1 MDLYIN
7 GGNIR
12 LGNCRRFTSLTMYNL
27 HIFYLA
33 PLMFSRSIHFLI
45 SGLHAGN
52 TKIKG
57 QPHWVVLLDLC
68 QLSCLSFT
76 NKLYHW
82 QRLTHKEVEVA
93 RIKLGGIL
101 CTQSKFNTLQIMNNT
116 IWSGLRWDERYL
128 TERERGTAW
137 LFPSMHDYCFLPC
150 MWSEV
155 IDLFPSKQTGIVGMA
170 VYFSIARGIAWP
182 KGRSLA

>member
-1 MDLYIN
+1 MDLYTN

-12 LGNCRRFTSLTMYNL
+12 LENYRRFTSLTMYNL

-33 PLMFSRSIHFLI
+33 PLMLSRSHHFLI

-57 QPHWVVLLDLC
+57 QPHWVVLFDLC
-68 QLSCLSFT
+68 QLSCLSFV

-93 RIKLGGIL
+93 KIKLGGLL
-101 CTQSKFNTLQIMNNT
+101 CTQPKFNTLQIMDNT
-116 IWSGLRWDERYL
+116 IWTVVTDML
-128 TERERGTAW
+128 T
-137 LFPSMHDYCFLPC
+137 PSCSTSKYWTCTCIVFL
-150 MWSEV
+150 S
-155 IDLFPSKQTGIVGMA
+155 
-170 VYFSIARGIAWP
+170 
-182 KGRSLA
+182 

>member
-1 MDLYIN
+1 MNLYTN
-7 GGNIR
+7 DGNIR
-12 LGNCRRFTSLTMYNL
+12 LRNYRRFTSLTMYNL

-33 PLMFSRSIHFLI
+33 PLMFSMSSHFLI

-68 QLSCLSFT
+68 QLSFLSFA

-93 RIKLGGIL
+93 RIKLGGLL
-101 CTQSKFNTLQIMNNT
+101 CTQPKFNTLWIMDNT
-116 IWSGLRWDERYL
+116 KWSGLRGDERYL

-137 LFPSMHDYCFLPC
+137 LFPFMHDYYFLPC
-150 MWSEV
+150 MGPQV
-155 IDLFPSKQTGIVGMA
+155 IDLFHSK
-170 VYFSIARGIAWP
+170 
-182 KGRSLA
+182 